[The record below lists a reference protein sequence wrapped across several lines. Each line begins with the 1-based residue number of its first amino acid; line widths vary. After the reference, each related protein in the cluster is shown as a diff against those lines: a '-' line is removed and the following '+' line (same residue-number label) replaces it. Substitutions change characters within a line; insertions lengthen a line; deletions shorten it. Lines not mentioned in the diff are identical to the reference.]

1 MPKTTSGNVLI
12 LDDDAGFRELV
23 KQILES
29 RGYGVVEA
37 STPEAGMQVF
47 SREEPCLII
56 VDYRLPKMDGITWIE
71 KLRDSGRNTPV
82 VFCSAIPC
90 DSLTFNK
97 LRNILRVSLIVRKPI
112 IPGSFIEQVESLLP
126 GYEKTYMQV
135 SLEDGN
141 AYQYYAT
148 DTTTQ
153 EMVQELAVIKKKMDL
168 QRAIEIARLDYLKD
182 LEASWRTLTELVDI
196 HNNDKSRLDV
206 LVEATHIAHRI
217 RGTAGSLGLMGVSE
231 IAGRLEDL
239 MQNLDGREDTDQ
251 EIYWSE
257 VIRLIV
263 RGHEEISTTAQQSTE
278 IQEPEFKSTVLIV
291 SNAPDV
297 ADACQ
302 NSEVKTLAR
311 IELADSPQ
319 GVAESLAKQKVDAML
334 LEVTSNK
341 EMSFQR
347 AADIRLMPGNRALPL
362 GVFIPEDFEL
372 TEVERIYVGAS
383 VVIPHPVQADGLHE
397 GIDALLMMTHA
408 VRPRVLAIDDD
419 EVLCRFVSSVL
430 EGERIE
436 AKTCTNP
443 SLALEK
449 ISEFRP
455 DVVLLDVMMPGLTG
469 FEVCRMI
476 REQPELKEL
485 PVVFLTSK
493 TSPESR
499 SAAFSVGANDFV
511 TKPVLAPELINRVM
525 NQLNESSLKR
535 QSRTRDP
542 ETGVMNG
549 DVIMAQAKLLLE
561 DHLEIGAPMSL
572 ALLQMD
578 EYDHLSLVQ
587 GQFSAR
593 QASKRFGELIQQRY
607 RSEDLR
613 GRWSDGGY
621 VLILANCDRDMAAS
635 TIQLLQEDFRRFE
648 FPGSAFSFS
657 TTFSAG
663 VADCERDGSKLED
676 IIKSAH
682 RRMKAAMQT
691 SANSVGF
698 SD

>member
-1 MPKTTSGNVLI
+1 MPRTTSGNVLI
-12 LDDDAGFRELV
+12 LDDDAAFRELV

-37 STPEAGMQVF
+37 STPEAGMAVF
-47 SREEPCLII
+47 SREEPCLVI

-71 KLRDSGRNTPV
+71 KLRASGRNTPI

-112 IPGSFIEQVESLLP
+112 IPVSFIEQVESLLP

-135 SLEDGN
+135 GLEDGHQ
-141 AYQYYAT
+141 YQYYAT

-168 QRAIEIARLDYLKD
+168 QRAIDIARLDYLKE

-196 HNNDKSRLDV
+196 HNNDKNRLDV
-206 LVEATHIAHRI
+206 LFEASHIAHRI

-231 IAGRLEDL
+231 IAGKLEDL
-239 MQNLDGREDTDQ
+239 MQNLDGSEGTDQ

-257 VIRLIV
+257 VIRLIA
-263 RGHEEISTTAQQSTE
+263 RGHEEIMLSSQQNTD
-278 IQEPEFKSTVLIV
+278 IPEPESKSTVLIV
-291 SNAPDV
+291 SNSPDV
-297 ADACQ
+297 EVACADAA
-302 NSEVKTLAR
+302 VKTLAR
-311 IELADSPQ
+311 IELADTPQ

-334 LEVTSNK
+334 LEVTGNK

-362 GVFIPEDFEL
+362 GVFTAENLEL

-383 VVIPHPVQADGLHE
+383 VVVPHPVHADQLHE
-397 GIDALLMMTHA
+397 GIDALLTMTHA

-419 EVLCRFVSSVL
+419 EILCRFVSSVL
-430 EGERIE
+430 EGERVE
-436 AKTCTNP
+436 TQTCTNP

-449 ISEFRP
+449 IDEFKP

-511 TKPVLAPELINRVM
+511 TKPVLAPELINRVT

-561 DHLEIGAPMSL
+561 DHQEIGAPMSL

-587 GQFSAR
+587 GQFAAR
-593 QASKRFGELIQQRY
+593 QAAKRFGELLQQRF

-621 VLILANCDRDMAAS
+621 VLILANCDRDLAAH
-635 TIQLLQEDFRRFE
+635 TIQLLQDDFSRLE
-648 FPGSAFSFS
+648 FPGTAFSFT

-663 VADCERDGSKLED
+663 VADCERDGRKLEE
-676 IIKSAH
+676 IIKAAH
-682 RRMKAAMQT
+682 RRMKAVMQAGT
-691 SANSVGF
+691 NAVGF
-698 SD
+698 SN

>member
-1 MPKTTSGNVLI
+1 
-12 LDDDAGFRELV
+12 
-23 KQILES
+23 
-29 RGYGVVEA
+29 
-37 STPEAGMQVF
+37 
-47 SREEPCLII
+47 
-56 VDYRLPKMDGITWIE
+56 
-71 KLRDSGRNTPV
+71 
-82 VFCSAIPC
+82 
-90 DSLTFNK
+90 
-97 LRNILRVSLIVRKPI
+97 
-112 IPGSFIEQVESLLP
+112 
-126 GYEKTYMQV
+126 
-135 SLEDGN
+135 
-141 AYQYYAT
+141 
-148 DTTTQ
+148 
-153 EMVQELAVIKKKMDL
+153 
-168 QRAIEIARLDYLKD
+168 
-182 LEASWRTLTELVDI
+182 
-196 HNNDKSRLDV
+196 
-206 LVEATHIAHRI
+206 
-217 RGTAGSLGLMGVSE
+217 
-231 IAGRLEDL
+231 
-239 MQNLDGREDTDQ
+239 
-251 EIYWSE
+251 
-257 VIRLIV
+257 
-263 RGHEEISTTAQQSTE
+263 
-278 IQEPEFKSTVLIV
+278 
-291 SNAPDV
+291 
-297 ADACQ
+297 
-302 NSEVKTLAR
+302 
-311 IELADSPQ
+311 
-319 GVAESLAKQKVDAML
+319 VAESLAKQKVDAML

-383 VVIPHPVQADGLHE
+383 VVIPHPVQAEGLHE

-436 AKTCTNP
+436 TKTCTNP

-549 DVIMAQAKLLLE
+549 DVIMAQTKLLLE
-561 DHLEIGAPMSL
+561 DHLEIGSPMSL

-593 QASKRFGELIQQRY
+593 QAAKRFGELIQQRY

-621 VLILANCDRDMAAS
+621 VLVLANCDRDMAAS

-691 SANSVGF
+691 SANSIGF

>member
-1 MPKTTSGNVLI
+1 MPRTTSGNVLI

-29 RGYGVVEA
+29 RGFGVVEA
-37 STPEAGMQVF
+37 ASPEAGMAIF
-47 SREEPCLII
+47 SREEPCLVI

-71 KLRDSGRNTPV
+71 KLRASGRNTPV

-112 IPGSFIEQVESLLP
+112 IPVSFIEQVESLLP

-141 AYQYYAT
+141 DYQYYAT

-168 QRAIEIARLDYLKD
+168 QRAIEIARLDYLKE

-206 LVEATHIAHRI
+206 LFEASHIAHRI

-231 IAGRLEDL
+231 IAGKLEDL
-239 MQNLDGREDTDQ
+239 MQNLDGREGTDQ

-257 VIRLIV
+257 VIRLIA
-263 RGHEEISTTAQQSTE
+263 RGHEEIMVSSQQNTDVP
-278 IQEPEFKSTVLIV
+278 EPESKSTVLIV
-291 SNAPDV
+291 SNSPDV
-297 ADACQ
+297 EIACADA
-302 NSEVKTLAR
+302 EVKTLAR
-311 IELADSPQ
+311 IELADTPQ

-334 LEVTSNK
+334 LELTNNK

-362 GVFIPEDFEL
+362 GVFLAEDVEL
-372 TEVERIYVGAS
+372 NEVERIYVGAS
-383 VVIPHPVQADGLHE
+383 VVVPHPVQPEQLRE
-397 GIDALLMMTHA
+397 GVDALLTMTHA

-430 EGERIE
+430 EGERVE
-436 AKTCTNP
+436 TRTCTNP

-449 ISEFRP
+449 IAEFKP

-485 PVVFLTSK
+485 PVIFLTSK

-499 SAAFSVGANDFV
+499 SAAFSVGANDFI
-511 TKPVLAPELINRVM
+511 TKPVLAPELINRVT

-561 DHLEIGAPMSL
+561 DHQEIGAPMSL

-587 GQFSAR
+587 GQFAAR
-593 QASKRFGELIQQRY
+593 QAAKRFGELLQQRY

-621 VLILANCDRDMAAS
+621 VLILANCDRDVAAQ
-635 TIQLLQEDFRRFE
+635 TIRLLQEDFARLE
-648 FPGSAFSFS
+648 FPGTAFSFT

-676 IIKSAH
+676 IIKAAH
-682 RRMKAAMQT
+682 RRMKSVMQADT
-691 SANSVGF
+691 NAVGF
-698 SD
+698 ES